1 MSKAA
6 RIDPLV
12 HYSRRVREL
21 EAKVGELTADKVEHE
36 STIQTLRQQME
47 HYRTEAEIYKDL
59 YAAACRREAGVHE

>member
-21 EAKVGELTADKVEHE
+21 EAKIGELTADKVEHE

-59 YAAACRREAGVHE
+59 YRGLVGKAAGHE